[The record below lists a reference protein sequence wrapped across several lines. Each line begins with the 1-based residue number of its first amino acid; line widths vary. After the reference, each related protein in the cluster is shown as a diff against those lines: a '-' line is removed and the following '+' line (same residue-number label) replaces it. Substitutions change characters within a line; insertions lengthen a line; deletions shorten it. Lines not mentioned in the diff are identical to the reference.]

1 MKRILTSILAIV
13 CLGQCEA
20 FSQEQ
25 TDTLRAKD
33 NVMFELPTI
42 SVNFGINSLIGD
54 VALNK
59 PASSPISQFG
69 YQLTITQSVTKF
81 LNTSFVLYTGNVRGE
96 QMRDSVTNVNFRTT
110 LFSQQLSVEYNFY
123 PLLKP
128 KDNGRQLIRPYV
140 GFGVGL
146 LSFRSKGDLK
156 NAKGVAYNYWSD
168 GSVRAEAEG
177 SIDPSESTILERD
190 FQYETDLRDANID
203 GLRKYPQL
211 AFTLPINVGIRFQV
225 SKNVG
230 MNAAFTYALNFTDM
244 IDNVSIESVGSRQGE
259 KGFDNQLYGS
269 VGLSVFLGRTKHSS
283 KPKRFDN
290 LLTDASKSASKEK
303 GESELKGDTTASN
316 QEQASTD
323 ATGVA
328 SDSTLAQS
336 ATIPTQSVSDI
347 KFAEVRAKKKD
358 LVHLRT
364 AIDQQ
369 LKELEVIKQEIGSQS
384 KIKKGQVQQVKEQL
398 RTANTNIEDVDS
410 LIASNQEE
418 NANTETSKKTQ
429 KSKMDV
435 NPEITSK
442 EVALSSLAQ
451 LTKELKTSLAEL
463 RKEEKALAKV
473 EYKLNAFNVIRAKV
487 QLMEKMKSK
496 DGVNSSMTEEDRL
509 KAMDAVLAEIEVL
522 EQDSSY
528 DDIIEQSE
536 IKQLMARVEVVKHP
550 VATSELEVA
559 QSSSNGSNGN
569 TAGNAANPNTSKTD
583 SSKKDVSSTTKTSEP
598 SKGEPSSTNGTS
610 STKRKSDIDQKSSRT
625 VEEIKNAP
633 PKVSGG
639 FHWADVNKNGMI
651 SPDEVL
657 HFIDALFEGESEKK
671 VEDIQN
677 LIDYYFEQE

>member
-1 MKRILTSILAIV
+1 MKRIITSILVVV
-13 CLGQCEA
+13 CLGQCDA

-33 NVMFELPTI
+33 NVMFELPTVSI
-42 SVNFGINSLIGD
+42 NFGINSLMGD

-81 LNTSFVLYTGNVRGE
+81 LNASFVLYTGNVRGE

-128 KDNGRQLIRPYV
+128 KDDGRQLIRPYV

-156 NAKGVAYNYWSD
+156 NSYGVAYNYWSD
-168 GSVRAEAEG
+168 GSVRAEIEG

-190 FQYETDLRDANID
+190 FQYETDLRDANLD
-203 GLRKYPQL
+203 GLRKYSQL
-211 AFTLPINVGIRFQV
+211 AFTLPINAGIRFQV

-230 MNAAFTYALNFTDM
+230 VNAAFTYALNFTDM
-244 IDNVSIESVGSRQGE
+244 IDNVSNVSVGSRQSE

-269 VGLSVFLGRTKHSS
+269 IGLSVFLGRTKHSS

-290 LLTDASKSASKEK
+290 LVADASKSASKEK
-303 GESELKGDTTASN
+303 GESESEADTTASK
-316 QEQASTD
+316 QEQSSTD
-323 ATGVA
+323 TTRVA
-328 SDSTLAQS
+328 SDSTLAQR
-336 ATIPTQSVSDI
+336 ATIPTLSASDI

-358 LVHLRT
+358 IVQLKT

-369 LKELEVIKQEIGSQS
+369 LKELEIIKQEIGSQS
-384 KIKKGQVQQVKEQL
+384 KIKKAQVQQVKEQM

-410 LIASNQEE
+410 LIASKKEE
-418 NANTETSKKTQ
+418 NANTETGKKTQ
-429 KSKMDV
+429 KSKIDV
-435 NPEITSK
+435 NEEITSK

-451 LTKELKTSLAEL
+451 LTKELKSSLTEL
-463 RKEEKALAKV
+463 RKQEKELAKV

-509 KAMDAVLAEIEVL
+509 KAMDAVLAEIEAL

-528 DDIIEQSE
+528 DDIIERSE
-536 IKQLMARVEVVKHP
+536 IEQLMARLEIVKLPVVASEPEV
-550 VATSELEVA
+550 T
-559 QSSSNGSNGN
+559 QSSFNGSNGN
-569 TAGNAANPNTSKTD
+569 TAGNTVKSNTSKTD
-583 SSKKDVSSTTKTSEP
+583 SSKKDASSTTKTSEP
-598 SKGEPSSTNGTS
+598 SKGGPSSTNGTS
-610 STKRKSDIDQKSSRT
+610 STKPKSGIDQKSGRT
-625 VEEIKNAP
+625 MEEIKNAP

-657 HFIDALFEGESEKK
+657 HFIDALFEGESEKN

>member
-1 MKRILTSILAIV
+1 MKRIITSILAVV
-13 CLGQCEA
+13 CLGQCDA

-42 SVNFGINSLIGD
+42 NVNFGINSLMGD

-81 LNTSFVLYTGNVRGE
+81 LNASFVLYTGNVRGE

-128 KDNGRQLIRPYV
+128 KEDGRQLIRPYI

-156 NAKGVAYNYWSD
+156 NAKGVTYNYWSD

-190 FQYETDLRDANID
+190 FQYETDLRDANLD

-211 AFTLPINVGIRFQV
+211 AFTLPINAGIRFQV

-230 MNAAFTYALNFTDM
+230 VNAAFTYALNFTDM
-244 IDNVSIESVGSRQGE
+244 IDNVNNESIGSRQGE

-269 VGLSVFLGRTKHSS
+269 IGLSVFLGRTKHSS

-290 LLTDASKSASKEK
+290 LVADASKSASKEK
-303 GESELKGDTTASN
+303 AESESEADTTASK

-323 ATGVA
+323 TTGVA
-328 SDSTLAQS
+328 ADSTLAQG
-336 ATIPTQSVSDI
+336 AAIPTPSASEI
-347 KFAEVRAKKKD
+347 KFDEVRTKKKD
-358 LVHLRT
+358 VAQLKS

-369 LKELEVIKQEIGSQS
+369 LKELDVIKQEIGSQS
-384 KIKKGQVQQVKEQL
+384 KIKKAQVEQVKGHLQ
-398 RTANTNIEDVDS
+398 TANTNIEDVDS
-410 LIASNQEE
+410 FIASNQEE
-418 NANTETSKKTQ
+418 NVNAETTKKNE
-429 KSKMDV
+429 KLKVDV
-435 NPEITSK
+435 NKEITSK

-463 RKEEKALAKV
+463 RKEEKELAKV

-509 KAMDAVLAEIEVL
+509 KAMDAVLAEINAL

-528 DDIIEQSE
+528 DDIIERSE
-536 IKQLMARVEVVKHP
+536 IEQLLARLEAVKFP
-550 VATSELEVA
+550 VAASEA
-559 QSSSNGSNGN
+559 NITQSDS
-569 TAGNAANPNTSKTD
+569 NTSASN
-583 SSKKDVSSTTKTSEP
+583 SSKKDGSSSTKPSET
-598 SKGEPSSTNGTS
+598 TNGTS
-610 STKRKSDIDQKSSRT
+610 STKPKSGIDQKGGRT

-657 HFIDALFEGESEKK
+657 HFIDALFEGESEKN

-677 LIDYYFEQE
+677 LIDYYFDQD